1 MKKPFVFFFLMLAF
15 LASCVPAEEI
25 KKDTS
30 AVSISED
37 ELPRTIAILPFLNE
51 TPEVGISNQIR
62 RSFANHFSG
71 KAYRDIKLPIVDEK
85 SVQLEKST
93 GKSIVEIAP
102 AEVCQAIGCD
112 GIVYGRVIDYKK
124 VYAGVYSQL
133 GAEAEVWMVNAKT
146 GKEIFR
152 IRDAV
157 RYHEGGVPMS
167 PVGIIMTAVSTAM
180 NLRDIQQVRMVNELC
195 YKFNE
200 KIPSPK
206 GIAKDDAPVIKE
218 VLTNIKEG
226 PFGKGKVVRVGLEG
240 EPGAVATFDIGN
252 FKKGVLMRETKP
264 GIYMGEYLVL
274 PGDNSADMPIIASLK
289 RPGGNESQWVD
300 VSGFVSIDT
309 APPPQIKGLRAK
321 GYPDRIELTWEPV
334 KNVSD
339 LAGYRVLRSE
349 QPLSGFTELAKI
361 EQPVFEDKN
370 AKADSVFYY
379 KIVAFDA
386 TGNDSENIDSVKAS
400 LISGRPVLLSG
411 EFKKDTILSGNFIV
425 KDSIS
430 VPKGISLSIEPD
442 TRIVFEDNASFT
454 GYGKITVNA
463 KDAPVEFIGAEGKKW
478 RGISING
485 GILSMNGFRI
495 KGAETGISSINTE
508 GSIENGAVSETEK
521 GLLISGVPA
530 VSLKNMTVSN
540 NKSGVLLIKSN
551 SIIKESNIF
560 QNERGMVLQ
569 GFSGEISES
578 NIHDNAENIAS
589 DAPVKIGANYFGSTN
604 IEEMKLKGVSVA
616 KVYNDRY
623 PSGKI
628 VDAVS
633 DPYAS
638 LSQDE
643 RQKKAAEFL
652 IEAGGFFRQ
661 RNYGKAS
668 NLFEN
673 ALKAHPSPDTYY
685 YLALCYQE
693 MKEDDKAMK
702 YLEDGVKK
710 FPNDSTIQRAIGFMH
725 YQRGNEA
732 EAKKAF
738 LEVIRLSPDDRQV
751 KFLLE
756 RIGK

>member
-1 MKKPFVFFFLMLAF
+1 MKKPFVLFALSLI
-15 LASCVPAEEI
+15 LLVSCVPTAEV
-25 KKDTS
+25 KKDGQDL
-30 AVSISED
+30 SIDTD
-37 ELPRTIAILPFLNE
+37 ELPRTIAILPFQNE
-51 TPEVGISNQIR
+51 TQEVGISNQVR

-85 SVQLEKST
+85 SVQIEKSS

-102 AEVCQAIGCD
+102 AEICQAIACD
-112 GIVYGRVIDYKK
+112 GLIYGRVIDYKK
-124 VYAGVYSQL
+124 VYGVVYSQL
-133 GAEAEVWMVNAKT
+133 GAEAEIWMVNAKT

-167 PVGIIMTAVSTAM
+167 PVGLIMTAVSTAM

-195 YKFNE
+195 YKFNL
-200 KIPSPK
+200 KIPSPT
-206 GIAKDDAPVIKE
+206 GVAKDDSPVIKE

-226 PFGKGKVVRVGLEG
+226 PFSKGKVIRVGLEG
-240 EPGAVATFDIGN
+240 EPGIVATFDIGN
-252 FKKGVLMRETKP
+252 FKKGILMKEIKP

-274 PGDNSADMPIIASLK
+274 PGDNAADMPIIASLK
-289 RPGGNESQWVD
+289 RAGGYESQWVD

-321 GYPDRIELTWEPV
+321 GFQDRIELAWEPV

-339 LAGYRVLRSE
+339 LAGYKVLRSE
-349 QPLSGFTELAKI
+349 QPLSGFSEVAKI
-361 EQPVFEDKN
+361 EQPVFEDKT
-370 AKADSVFYY
+370 AKADTVFYY
-379 KIVAFDA
+379 RVIAYDA
-386 TGNDSENIDSVKAS
+386 TGNDSENIDSVKAALVS
-400 LISGRPVLLSG
+400 KEPVLLSG
-411 EFKKDTILSGNFIV
+411 EAAKDTILSGNYIV
-425 KDSIS
+425 KDFYR
-430 VPKGISLSIEPD
+430 VPKGLVLSMEPD
-442 TRIVFEDNASFT
+442 TRISFDDNASLQIS
-454 GYGKITVNA
+454 GRLSVNG
-463 KDAPVEFIGAEGKKW
+463 KDAPVEFMPVQAKKW
-478 RGISING
+478 RGITIDG
-485 GILSMNGFRI
+485 GSVAMNGFRI
-495 KGAETGISSINTE
+495 KGAEVALNVSNADGA
-508 GSIENGAVSETEK
+508 IENGSISGNDK
-521 GLLISGVPA
+521 GAIISGVPS
-530 VSLKNMTVSN
+530 VSVKSLTVSN
-540 NKSGVLLIKSN
+540 NKVGFELNKTNTRISASN
-551 SIIKESNIF
+551 VF
-560 QNERGMVLQ
+560 QNERGVVMQ
-569 GFSGEISES
+569 GFSGEMTDS
-578 NIHDNAENIAS
+578 NIYDNGENIFS
-589 DAPVKIGANYFGSTN
+589 ENPVKLGANYLGSTN
-604 IEEMKLKGVSVA
+604 VEEMKLKGVTVT
-616 KVYNDRY
+616 KIYNNPY

-628 VDAVS
+628 IDAVA

-673 ALKAHPSPDTYY
+673 ALKANPSPDTYY

-702 YLEDGVKK
+702 YLDDGVKK
-710 FPNDSTIQRAIGFMH
+710 FPNDSTLQRAVGFMH